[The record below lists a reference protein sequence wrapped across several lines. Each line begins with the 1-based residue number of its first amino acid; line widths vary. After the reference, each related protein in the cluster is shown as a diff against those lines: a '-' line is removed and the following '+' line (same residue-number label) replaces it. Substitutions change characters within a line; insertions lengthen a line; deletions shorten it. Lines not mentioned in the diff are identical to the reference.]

1 MAFNTQAEADAEKLL
16 FQNKYTALPSEDSD
30 DNTQYFKNQ
39 YGEKYYYDPDANRY
53 VRSETNEGDAQYNTG
68 SREYLASLYS
78 KYGLDPSMMRGGEEM
93 SRPTEINGGLYV
105 PVRSGYFDPNAGYDN
120 FSPAIKAARA
130 AALKNVYIDSEGNT
144 FAKPQDVEKTN
155 KMIAPYLP
163 PKQDFLSKY
172 GVGAISALVLGPIA
186 AAAGGAGLGAA
197 LAEGA
202 GALSAT
208 EAATLYELTGL
219 PEYAAATGSGLG
231 TAAEVVNDG
240 TFMEDLLGPAQSP
253 APPSSLVQQ
262 LVDAGVPFEI
272 AKYLPSNASLTKTL
286 IQQGIK
292 LANSGGSGSSRPQ
305 AGGLPNSGDGSSSGV
320 SGSFSNPFPDAP
332 TSGASPI
339 KSYLTPTGL
348 STGAPSQ
355 SSMYAGLDPKLV
367 NILSQRAA
375 HGGQIHP
382 RLQQVLSDRGYEI
395 NPVDEANP
403 VEMVA
408 GPENRY
414 YARHAKRGFAV
425 NGKGTGQSDDIPTM
439 LADGEYV
446 FDSDTVSALGDGSS
460 KAGAAALDKMRE
472 EIRKHKRSA
481 PVDKI
486 PPKAKSPLD
495 YLVRKGNKH
504 G

>member
-1 MAFNTQAEADAEKLL
+1 MSWTNTEGADHVWI
-16 FQNKYTALPSEDSD
+16 ED
-30 DNTQYFKNQ
+30 
-39 YGEKYYYDPDANRY
+39 DPDNPQVTRNVDDYAKWGLTQ
-53 VRSETNEGDAQYNTG
+53 TNN
-68 SREYLASLYS
+68 
-78 KYGLDPSMMRGGEEM
+78 MRGGEEGPQRDESGFSPGVEGVLR
-93 SRPTEINGGLYV
+93 SRGIDPIGAFGIFGPNDVTPGWQVPGGDPKVMYLPVGDLAQNYNWLPPEQLAQLQSQMVNGMLPVQTVTALAQSSPYKYGNQSGDGLGGLTDALSGWMDNGGLV
-105 PVRSGYFDPNAGYDN
+105 N
-120 FSPAIKAARA
+120 
-130 AALKNVYIDSEGNT
+130 L
-144 FAKPQDVEKTN
+144 
-155 KMIAPYLP
+155 
-163 PKQDFLSKY
+163 LSTMF
-172 GVGAISALVLGPIA
+172 V
-186 AAAGGAGLGAA
+186 GGALGGAFSGAA
-197 LAEGA
+197 E
-202 GALSAT
+202 
-208 EAATLYELTGL
+208 
-219 PEYAAATGSGLG
+219 GSGLG

-240 TFMEDLLGPAQSP
+240 TWMEDLLGPPQSP
-253 APPSSLVQQ
+253 APPSSLMQQ
-262 LVDAGVPFEI
+262 LVDAGVPFDL
-272 AKYLPSNASLTKTL
+272 AKYLPSEASLVKTL
-286 IQQGIK
+286 IQQGLK
-292 LANSGGSGSSRPQ
+292 LANSDGSGSSSTARPQ
-305 AGGLPNSGDGSSSGV
+305 VGGLPNYSGGSTNSGGDSSSGV
-320 SGSFSNPFPDAP
+320 SGSLGNPFPDAP
-332 TSGASPI
+332 TGGASPI
-339 KSYLTPTGL
+339 KAYLQPTGV

-355 SSMYAGLDPKLV
+355 SNMYAGLDPKLV

-395 NPVDEANP
+395 NPAYEANP

-408 GPENRY
+408 GPEDRY

>member
-1 MAFNTQAEADAEKLL
+1 MASADAIGL
-16 FQNKYTALPSEDSD
+16 
-30 DNTQYFKNQ
+30 
-39 YGEKYYYDPDANRY
+39 
-53 VRSETNEGDAQYNTG
+53 AQMG
-68 SREYLASLYS
+68 QAA
-78 KYGLDPSMMRGGEEM
+78 GL
-93 SRPTEINGGLYV
+93 
-105 PVRSGYFDPNAGYDN
+105 SG
-120 FSPAIKAARA
+120 
-130 AALKNVYIDSEGNT
+130 
-144 FAKPQDVEKTN
+144 
-155 KMIAPYLP
+155 
-163 PKQDFLSKY
+163 
-172 GVGAISALVLGPIA
+172 SALTEFVASGGTLG
-186 AAAGGAGLGAA
+186 
-197 LAEGA
+197 
-202 GALSAT
+202 ST
-208 EAATLYELTGL
+208 
-219 PEYAAATGSGLG
+219 AAATGLG
-231 TAAEVVNDG
+231 TAANLINDG
-240 TFMEDLLGPAQSP
+240 TWMEDLLGPAQSA
-253 APPSSLVQQ
+253 APPSSLMQQ
-262 LVDAGVPFEI
+262 LVDAGVPFDI
-272 AKYLPSNASLTKTL
+272 AKYLPSEASLVKNL
-286 IQQGIK
+286 IQQGLK
-292 LANSGGSGSSRPQ
+292 LANSDGSGSSRPQ
-305 AGGLPNSGDGSSSGV
+305 AGGLPNYSGGSTNSGGDSSSGGV
-320 SGSFSNPFPDAP
+320 SSSFSNPFPDAP

-339 KSYLTPTGL
+339 KAYLTPTGV

-355 SSMYAGLDPKLV
+355 SNMYAGLDPKLV

-382 RLQQVLSDRGYEI
+382 RLHQVLSDRGYEI
-395 NPVDEANP
+395 NPADEANP

-408 GPENRY
+408 GPEDRY